1 MTTVREFAAALQALP
16 EDQQDL
22 PFMTC
27 LGHSPE
33 CYIEEASGKFYA
45 QPETRREA
53 GTDPE
58 HPNRIRTVET
68 GKIEHIRPAQY

>member
-45 QPETRREA
+45 QPEMRRV
-53 GTDPE
+53 TPE
-58 HPNRIRTVET
+58 RPGQPNSEPT